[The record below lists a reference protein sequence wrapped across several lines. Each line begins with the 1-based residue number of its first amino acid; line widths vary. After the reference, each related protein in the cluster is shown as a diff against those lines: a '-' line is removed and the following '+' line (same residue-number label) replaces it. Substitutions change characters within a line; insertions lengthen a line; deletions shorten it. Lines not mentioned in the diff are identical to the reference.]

1 MQKLGFLLITITLLT
16 ACQKDYSKTNK
27 PYNYLPINTESI
39 IKVNALND
47 FVTSIENHDILSSIN
62 YKNLKQCKP
71 VLKHLKT
78 DDAVYLGFLDSN
90 NYIVLTHN
98 KPQLF
103 VVDSIPN
110 HISEKLLESNINKT
124 QLDTTIVF
132 YKVIGNTFV
141 LSNNLNLVKNLKT
154 DNTNASELIK
164 LIETSDQKAV
174 ASIIFKTNKSDYSKL
189 LFKTLED
196 SSTSTSYTVLDIKS
210 STNSLSYNGIIKSKD
225 SLPNYID
232 AFERTIPQKTN
243 TVNLA
248 PENTK
253 ALFSITYDNY
263 ALLNKNLNKLNSLPE
278 DSTQTFL
285 NFTNEIAHIDDALI
299 LHTLDPDLVLETLS
313 NKTNYET
320 FRTIEIY
327 QFETPD
333 FFKTRLHPIINFDNA
348 DFFAVY
354 TNFIVF
360 SNSIDKIKSIL
371 TAALNNNTLGKSEAF
386 INMSKNLS
394 DEASIFSFRNS
405 EGLSEI
411 LDTKV
416 SNYNANAVQFIYED
430 NYAHVN
436 GIMQQFKKRAASNT
450 VTEAFTTTLNSDLI
464 SAPQTLKNHLTK
476 AHDIAV
482 QDVNNML
489 YLISSSGHILWQ
501 KQLQSK
507 IIGKIEQIDTY
518 KNGRLQLAFTTA
530 NRLYVLDR
538 NGNDVSNFP
547 LKFNDNITQP
557 LSVFDYDNQ
566 KKYRLLVTQGKNL
579 LLYDVKGKSIGG
591 FTYKNNTSLITSQPK
606 HFRVNRKDYIVF
618 KAGQTLKIL
627 NRQGQDRIVV
637 KDQINFSE
645 NDIYLYQNKFTT
657 SNVLGQLIQVDTK
670 GKLAYKTLNLPD
682 KHKIETTSKTLV
694 SLTENKLQIKSRSV
708 DLDYGEYTPPKIFY
722 INDKIYVTT
731 TDLQSKKVYLFDSQA
746 KLISNFPVF
755 GISTAELQ
763 ELDKEK
769 GLELIC
775 LSDAKTVVVYKIN

>member
-1 MQKLGFLLITITLLT
+1 M
-16 ACQKDYSKTNK
+16 
-27 PYNYLPINTESI
+27 
-39 IKVNALND
+39 
-47 FVTSIENHDILSSIN
+47 
-62 YKNLKQCKP
+62 
-71 VLKHLKT
+71 
-78 DDAVYLGFLDSN
+78 
-90 NYIVLTHN
+90 
-98 KPQLF
+98 
-103 VVDSIPN
+103 
-110 HISEKLLESNINKT
+110 
-124 QLDTTIVF
+124 
-132 YKVIGNTFV
+132 IGTTFV

-164 LIETSDQKAV
+164 LIETTDHKAV
-174 ASIIFKTNKSDYSKL
+174 ASIIFKTEKSDYSKL
-189 LFKTLED
+189 LFKTLEH
-196 SSTSTSYTVLDIKS
+196 SRTSNSYSVLDIKS
-210 STNSLSYNGIIKSKD
+210 STNSLSYNGILKSKD

-232 AFERTIPQKTN
+232 VFEHTIPQKTN

-263 ALLNKNLNKLNSLPE
+263 ALLNKNLNKLNSLTE

-333 FFKTRLHPIINFDNA
+333 FFKTRLHPIITFDNA

-386 INMSKNLS
+386 VNMSKNLS

-411 LDTKV
+411 LDTEV

-436 GIMQQFKKRAASNT
+436 GIMQRFKKRVASNT
-450 VTEAFTTTLNSDLI
+450 VTEAFTTTLNADLI

-518 KNGRLQLAFTTA
+518 KNGRLQLAFTTT

-547 LKFNDNITQP
+547 LKFNDDITQP

-591 FTYKNNTSLITSQPK
+591 FTYKNNAALITSQPK

-627 NRQGQDRIVV
+627 NRQGQDRIIV

-645 NDIYLYQNKFTT
+645 NDIYLYQNKLTT

-670 GKLAYKTLNLPD
+670 GKLSSKTLNLPD

-746 KLISNFPVF
+746 KLLSNFPVF

-763 ELDKEK
+763 ELDNEK
-769 GLELIC
+769 GLELVC